1 MYNALLVD
9 PSIYSRE
16 KTRLTLER
24 HTTEWTIRGYAD
36 GYEEAA
42 TMLANAPEAVS
53 YALLI
58 IQMNGD
64 PAEQRRLYEHVSQSA
79 ALPVILLGGHAG
91 WSQELAS
98 DQQGLIRAVL
108 PEPAGAKAL
117 HAALTDIRRD
127 LGNPLDIGAAKSWTV
142 GTPCPDIEQVKCFV
156 EQELHCNVTLK
167 TISRRLHL
175 NCAYLGQ
182 KFKLHENITFHEYL
196 LRRRMEKA
204 KLLLEQ
210 TTLKVYEV
218 AREVGYSET
227 DWFYKKFKAYTGV
240 SANAY
245 RKQTSITA

>member
-16 KTRLTLER
+16 KTRLILER
-24 HTTEWTIRGYAD
+24 HPAEWRISGYAD

-42 TMLANAPEAVS
+42 AMLAAPSEDMA
-53 YALLI
+53 YALII

-64 PAEQRRLYEHVSQSA
+64 PAEQRELFARVSQSA

-91 WSQELAS
+91 WLHEVPAPH
-98 DQQGLIRAVL
+98 GFIRAVL
-108 PEPAGAKAL
+108 PEPAGPKAL
-117 HAALTDIRRD
+117 QAALADISCD
-127 LGNPLDIGAAKSWTV
+127 LEQPPGATRSWMS
-142 GTPCPDIEQVKCFV
+142 GTPCPDIEKVKNYV
-156 EQELHCNVTLK
+156 EQELHCQVTLK
-167 TISRRLHL
+167 KISNRLHL

-196 LRRRMEKA
+196 LRQRMEKA
-204 KLLLEQ
+204 KTLLAQ
-210 TTLKVYEV
+210 TSLKVYEV